1 MLAIPGLREGL
12 AKAYGARLRGVFL
25 FGSRSRADAEAE
37 SDLDVLVVLDRVDSY
52 AEELERTSELT
63 ARLSL
68 AYGFAISRVFVAE
81 ADWQRAGT
89 PFLSGI
95 RADAVPA

>member
-1 MLAIPGLREGL
+1 M
-12 AKAYGARLRGVFL
+12 RGVYV
-25 FGSRSRADAEAE
+25 FGSRSRADADEE
-37 SDLDVLVVLDRVDSY
+37 SDLDVLVVLDRIDSY
-52 AEELERTSELT
+52 ADELERTSELT

-81 ADWQRAGT
+81 DDWQRAGT